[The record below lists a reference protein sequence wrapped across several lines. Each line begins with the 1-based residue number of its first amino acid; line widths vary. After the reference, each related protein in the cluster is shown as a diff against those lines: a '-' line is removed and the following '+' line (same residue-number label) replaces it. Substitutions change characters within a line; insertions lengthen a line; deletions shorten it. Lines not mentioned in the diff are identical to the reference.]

1 MVTNSGDRKAAMMAT
16 VMAAPPDLCHAE
28 REGGPR
34 MTQNGFVARAAS
46 MVALVT
52 LAACAT
58 GPAPPLGPPSV
69 ARLSALPAPP
79 QARYYA
85 DCIAASAAAGDYL
98 REPDADVLR
107 FTCSGPT
114 ARAFYDGLAVWSA
127 SQDSQIVAD
136 GRTWRF
142 TQKLIRDP
150 QGIDGCSTGGPNDY
164 RCVVVLNIGE
174 FLSE

>member
-1 MVTNSGDRKAAMMAT
+1 MTTNACFAPAAVLA
-16 VMAAPPDLCHAE
+16 
-28 REGGPR
+28 
-34 MTQNGFVARAAS
+34 
-46 MVALVT
+46 ALVV
-52 LAACAT
+52 LGACAS
-58 GPAPPLGPPSV
+58 GPGAPLGPASV
-69 ARLSALPAPP
+69 ARLAALPAPP
-79 QARYYA
+79 QARFYA

-107 FTCSGPT
+107 FTCSGST
-114 ARAFYDGLAVWSA
+114 ARTFYDGLATWSA

-164 RCVVVLNIGE
+164 RCVVVLNVGE